1 MSRDHDAH
9 STKAAGGQE
18 GFASPEPPDQR
29 DNELVVDGPTAFPVD
44 RRDFVKLTATGL
56 LVLFAVDRAGA
67 IQETE
72 RAQTTRQGYPTDL
85 NAYVHVGADGRVTC
99 FTGKVEMGQGPMTS
113 LPQLVAE
120 ELDVPLASVD
130 IVLGDTDLCPW
141 DMGTF
146 GSLSIRQ
153 FGPVFRQAAAEARG
167 VLLQMAAERL
177 QVPVD
182 KLVVK
187 AGVVSDASDPK
198 KSVSYGQLT
207 EGKKIER
214 KLEGKPA
221 LKPVK
226 SYTVVGTS
234 AARRDAVEKVT
245 GKAKYAGD
253 IVPAAGAL
261 HARILRPPAHGATLG
276 QVDPSA
282 AEKLPGVKVLRD
294 GDMVA
299 VLHEH
304 RDEADKALA
313 LVKAEWTR
321 HDPPIDET
329 NLFEHLVK
337 DAPAPRTVSQGGSL
351 PDGEKAA
358 TGGVFDQAYY
368 DSYVAHAPMEPHS
381 AVASVENGKVTVWVG
396 TQTPFPVKNQLM
408 QALRLPA
415 DKVRVITPYVGGGFG
430 GKSASRQAVEAARLA
445 VLTGKPV
452 RVVFSREEEFFY
464 DTFHPAAV
472 IRLRSGLGAAGN
484 IVMWDYAAYAA
495 GERGAEQFYDVPNH
509 RTTSAAGWG
518 GGNPAGYHPFAV
530 GPWRGPGANTNCFA
544 RESQIDVMAAKACI
558 DPVEFRLKNLKDPR
572 MIRVL
577 NAAVKRFGWVSKAAP
592 SGRGVG
598 VACGIDAGT
607 YVTLIAEV
615 AVDKPTGR
623 VQVKR
628 VVCAQEMGVVAN
640 PEGALQQIEGCIT
653 MGLGYTLTEEVHFK
667 GGQVLDKNFDS
678 YELPRFSWLPRI
690 EAVIVDA
697 PEIASQGGGE
707 PAIVPMGA
715 VVANAIF
722 DAAGARLFRM
732 PMTPARIKAAIAK
745 T

>member
-1 MSRDHDAH
+1 MS
-9 STKAAGGQE
+9 
-18 GFASPEPPDQR
+18 DQR
-29 DNELVVDGPTAFPVD
+29 EGPLPDDRDDELVVDGPASFPVD

-72 RAQTTRQGYPTDL
+72 RVQTTRQGYPTDL
-85 NAYVHVGADGRVTC
+85 NAYLHVGADGRVTC
-99 FTGKVEMGQGPMTS
+99 FTGKVELGQGPMTS
-113 LPQLVAE
+113 LPQLVAD

-130 IVLGDTDLCPW
+130 ILMGDTDLCPW

-153 FGPVFRQAAAEARG
+153 FGPILKQAAAEARAEL
-167 VLLQMAAERL
+167 VRMAAERL
-177 QVPVD
+177 QVPAER
-182 KLVVK
+182 LVVQ
-187 AGVVSDASDPK
+187 AGVVSDSADSK
-198 KSVSYGQLT
+198 KAVSYGRLT
-207 EGKKIER
+207 EGRKIER
-214 KLEGKPA
+214 RVEGKPA

-226 SYTVVGTS
+226 AYSVIGTS
-234 AARRDAVEKVT
+234 APRRDAVEKVT

-253 IVPAAGAL
+253 IVPPGGAL
-261 HARILRPPAHGATLG
+261 HARILRPPAHGATLA
-276 QVDPSA
+276 QVDASA
-282 AEKLPGVKVLRD
+282 AEKVAGVKVVRD

-304 RDEADKALA
+304 RDEADKALS
-313 LVKAEWTR
+313 LVKATWTR
-321 HDPPIDET
+321 HDPPIDEA

-337 DAPAPRTVSQGGSL
+337 GAPPARQVGQPAGNMA
-351 PDGEKAA
+351 DGEKAA
-358 TGGVFDQAYY
+358 TAGLFEHTYY

-381 AVASVENGKVTVWVG
+381 AVAAFENGKVTVWAG

-445 VLTGKPV
+445 MLAGKRV
-452 RVVFSREEEFFY
+452 RVVFSREEEFFF

-472 IRLRSGLGAAGN
+472 VKVRSGLAASGE

-495 GERGAEQFYDVPNH
+495 GERGAEHVYAVANH
-509 RTTSAAGWG
+509 KTTSAGGWG
-518 GGNPAGYHPFAV
+518 GGNPQGYHPFAV

-544 RESQIDVMAAKACI
+544 RESHVDVMAAKAGI
-558 DPVEFRLKNLKDPR
+558 DPVEFRLRNLKDPR
-572 MIRVL
+572 MVRVL
-577 NAAVKRFGWVSKAAP
+577 EAASKKFGWTARKKAARGGAG
-592 SGRGVG
+592 SRQQAEATGVG

-607 YVTLIAEV
+607 YVTLMAEV
-615 AVDKPTGR
+615 TVNRSSGAVR
-623 VQVKR
+623 VAR

-640 PEGALQQIEGCIT
+640 PEGALQQIEGCVT
-653 MGLGYTLTEEVHFK
+653 MGLGYALSEEVHFK
-667 GGQVLDKNFDS
+667 GGEVLHKNFDS

-690 EAVIVDA
+690 EAVILDA
-697 PEIASQGGGE
+697 PDIPSQGGGE

-715 VVANAIF
+715 VVANAVF
-722 DAAGARLFRM
+722 DAVGARVFRM
-732 PMTPARIKAAIAK
+732 PLTAARVKEAMGVPRG
-745 T
+745 